1 MNDQS
6 VGPSQNDG
14 SVPPSGM
21 GGNPE
26 PAPSTAHSDLAATR
40 AQRQASVPATA
51 QSSDSGQSV
60 PHTQEASQRSE
71 YIPRDRFDEV
81 NARRIAA
88 EAQLQQLTQM
98 SQGQMQRAAQAN
110 SGYGMPQQ
118 QAPTGQ
124 QVVQSPQVQNFLAS
138 LSNKE
143 EQEKWRQKIVNQ
155 PVTGIAELIQH
166 AIQTDGAALLQQ
178 QLQQLQSSLAPL
190 QSYYQQQQ
198 YQAVESYAKQRA
210 TDPNWTAVK
219 PVFEQLVQRAQQGGY
234 QLTQQNLQVIEGV
247 ARTQVGI
254 PMWGQPQHQPAPFTE
269 RPAGQ
274 GGFNQQPQQQTSLTQ
289 EQKNAARLFGLDEAT
304 YARNLAGIRSANGL

>member
-1 MNDQS
+1 MGDQS

-14 SVPPSGM
+14 SVPSSGM

-26 PAPSTAHSDLAATR
+26 PAPNTAYSDLAATR
-40 AQRQASVPATA
+40 AQRQAPAPATA
-51 QSSDSGQSV
+51 HPSDSGQSV

-88 EAQLQQLTQM
+88 EAQLQQLSQM

-124 QVVQSPQVQNFLAS
+124 QVAQSPQVQNFLAS

-166 AIQTDGAALLQQ
+166 AIQTEGAALLQQ
-178 QLQQLQSSLAPL
+178 QLQQLQSSLAPM
-190 QSYYQQQQ
+190 QSFYQQQQ
-198 YQAVESYAKQRA
+198 YQAVGNYAKQRA
-210 TDPNWTAVK
+210 TDPNWTAVE
-219 PVFEQLVQRAQQGGY
+219 PVFNQLVQQAQQGGY
-234 QLTQQNLQVIEGV
+234 QLNQQNLQVIEGV
-247 ARTQVGI
+247 ARTKVGI
-254 PMWGQPQHQPAPFTE
+254 PMWGQAPSQPAPFTE

-274 GGFNQQPQQQTSLTQ
+274 SNFHSANQPVQLTA
-289 EQKNAARLFGLDEAT
+289 EQKNAAKLFGLDEAT

>member
-1 MNDQS
+1 MGDQS

-14 SVPPSGM
+14 SVPSSGM

-26 PAPSTAHSDLAATR
+26 PAPNTAYSDLAATR
-40 AQRQASVPATA
+40 AQRQAPVPATA

-88 EAQLQQLTQM
+88 EAQLQQLNSMTQ
-98 SQGQMQRAAQAN
+98 QQMQRAAQAN
-110 SGYGMPQQ
+110 QGYAPQ

-124 QVVQSPQVQNFLAS
+124 QVAQSPQVQNFLAS

-166 AIQTDGAALLQQ
+166 AIQTEGAALLTQH
-178 QLQQLQSSLAPL
+178 LQQLQTALAPMH
-190 QSYYQQQQ
+190 SFYQQQQ
-198 YQAVESYAKQRA
+198 YQAVETYAKQRA

-219 PVFEQLVQRAQQGGY
+219 PVFDQLVQQAQHGGY
-234 QLTQQNLQVIEGV
+234 QLSQQNLQIIEGV
-247 ARTQVGI
+247 ARTKVGI
-254 PMWGQPQHQPAPFTE
+254 PMWGQAPSQPAPFTE

-274 GGFNQQPQQQTSLTQ
+274 SNFHSANQPVQLTA
-289 EQKNAARLFGLDEAT
+289 EQKNAAKLFGLDEAT